1 MEKLAV
7 EGGTPVRKRYMPER
21 IMFDNREKKAA
32 LRVIE
37 KTMKGP
43 QALDRYGGVEVDAYE
58 KEFAEYFGVKF
69 ATATS
74 SGTAAVHSAI
84 AALKLEPGSEV
95 ITTPITDPGTISP
108 ILFQQCIPVFAD
120 VEYETLNISPAS
132 IETNITEKT
141 KAVIVVHLA
150 GAPARIDEILKI
162 AKKYNLYVI
171 EDCAQAHGVKYK
183 GRYVGTFGDMG
194 VFSLMCG
201 KHTTSGGQ
209 GGMIITDNEEFY
221 WNAKRFADRGKPFNS
236 DEKTNLFAGLN
247 YRMTELEAAIGRV
260 QLKKLKKIQKKRMWV
275 YKELKKGFE
284 EKLSSFRL
292 WKILPDSEPNPW
304 FCFVRIEKH
313 KLKVDKYKLT
323 EALGAEGI
331 SVGAHYVIPI
341 YKQKWIRERNT
352 FGNSHL
358 PWSLPGARKINY
370 EGSCPDAERALDD
383 HITLHINERWS
394 KKEISDTIKAFE
406 KVERRYKGC

>member
-1 MEKLAV
+1 MKKLAI
-7 EGGTPVRKRYMPER
+7 EGGKPVRKSPMPVR
-21 IMFDNREKKAA
+21 IMFDEREKRAVMRLLKKEM
-32 LRVIE
+32 E
-37 KTMKGP
+37 KGGGF
-43 QALDRYGGVEVDAYE
+43 DRYGGVEVDAYE

-84 AALKLEPGSEV
+84 AALKLEPGSEI
-95 ITTPITDPGTISP
+95 ITTPITDHGTVSP
-108 ILFQQCIPVFAD
+108 IIFQQCIPVFAD

-132 IETNITEKT
+132 IEKNITERT

-150 GAPARIDEILKI
+150 GAPAKIDEILKL
-162 AKKYNLYVI
+162 ARKYNLFVI

-194 VFSLMCG
+194 IFSLMSG

-209 GGMIITDNEEFY
+209 GGMVITNKEEFY

-236 DEKTNLFAGLN
+236 QESTNLFAGLN

-260 QLKKLKKIQKKRMWV
+260 QLKKLKKIQKKRIWV
-275 YKELKKGFE
+275 YEELKKGFE
-284 EKLSSFRL
+284 EKLSSFRM
-292 WKILPDSEPNPW
+292 WKIYPNVEPNPW
-304 FCFVRIEKH
+304 FCFVRIEKY
-313 KLKVDKYKLT
+313 KLKVDKYTLT

-331 SVGAHYVIPI
+331 SVGAHYVVPI
-341 YKQKWIRERNT
+341 YKQKWIAERNT
-352 FGNSHL
+352 FGTSHL
-358 PWSLPGARKINY
+358 PWSLPGVRKINY
-370 EGSCPDAERALDD
+370 EGSCPEAERALND
-383 HITLHINERWS
+383 HITLHINERWN

-406 KVERRYKGC
+406 KVERRYKKC